1 VQKSVVIDYL
11 PESVS
16 RYRSGW
22 AIVAIDVIRA
32 TTTAITAAA
41 AGWRCFPAPT
51 IEAALALAQEF
62 DDPLLAGESGGK
74 IPDGFE
80 MDNSPA
86 QLALRTDTQRPL
98 VLVSSSGT
106 KVIHEAAGCDAVYLS
121 CFRNHSFL
129 AGYLAGRHARVAIVG
144 AGSLGEFREEDQAC
158 CAWTAAGLIRQ
169 GYLPGNPETAALIS
183 RWRGQPPEAC
193 LCSRSVSFL
202 KRTDRIRDL
211 DFIFAHID
219 DLRAVFVVRNGEVCM
234 IRKKESFFLPYNPA
248 NRDEERAKVL
258 AKR

>member
-1 VQKSVVIDYL
+1 VQKSVAIDYL

-41 AGWRCFPAPT
+41 AGWRCFPTPT

-62 DDPLLAGESGGK
+62 DDPLLAGESGGN
-74 IPDGFE
+74 IPNGFE

-106 KVIHEAAGCDAVYLS
+106 KVIHEAAGCEAVYLS
-121 CFRNHSFL
+121 CFRNYSFL
-129 AGYLAGRHARVAIVG
+129 AGYLAARHARVAIVG
-144 AGSLGEFREEDQAC
+144 AGSSGEFREEDQAC
-158 CAWTAAGLIRQ
+158 CAWTAAGLVRQ
-169 GYLPGNPETAALIS
+169 GYLPENPQTAALIS
-183 RWRGQPPEAC
+183 RWRDQPPEAC

-219 DLRAVFVVRNGEVCM
+219 DLPAIFAVRNGEVHM
-234 IRKKESFFLPYNPA
+234 IREKESFLLPYNPA
-248 NRDEERAKVL
+248 NWDEERAKVPV
-258 AKR
+258 KR